1 MKNLKLNRLNRLNK
15 FIPCNAKLISLGLNK
30 PNGPNKPNKRTAVG
44 PQHRSVYSYIRYA
57 LLVLRSP
64 AQGGTKDGCSL
75 RFAFDISASNLKL
88 FSNALLYALCA
99 MLLWSPT
106 IVHAESGDLFTY
118 FQPYISVQEEYN
130 SNIDLTPTNR
140 RDDYITTVSPGL
152 RFSTLPRAEVTGQR
166 QAPTAEQK
174 FGIDLDVNAGFVF
187 YGKEEDNN
195 YTSLN
200 GSLNGWYLFSPKVS
214 FRVRDYLIRS
224 DEIREADFSAT
235 AIQGQTLISRTTRRV
250 PYYRNVFEPSVEYGF
265 GRENIFGI
273 NYRNNTYRIRSDQFE
288 DSMENY
294 INPRLTYWFNIRNG
308 ITLDYGLT
316 LGDFERSSDL
326 VGHTVTGRYTYR
338 FNPRTSV
345 FGEYTYLL
353 RDFESP
359 SNDYDVHR
367 PSLGISHSF
376 SPTLSGSA
384 QAGYYWQNPERGSTT
399 DGFFYDVSLTQ
410 RAEKT
415 TYTIS
420 FQGGYTE
427 DYFTAEN
434 LGFNKYYRA
443 IGRVNHRLLEKM
455 TVGLFSSYEWI
466 KYYGDVVETRT
477 QKDNIWTIGSNA
489 AYQLFRWL
497 TLSLEGSYREN
508 HSNIDTADYTEYRGI
523 FRVTASF

>member
-1 MKNLKLNRLNRLNK
+1 MRNLKLNKPNRLNK
-15 FIPCNAKLISLGLNK
+15 LNK
-30 PNGPNKPNKRTAVG
+30 QQHCNTATLQHCNTATLQHSSTAALHHCSTAPLQHCRTWLIAM
-44 PQHRSVYSYIRYA
+44 
-57 LLVLRSP
+57 
-64 AQGGTKDGCSL
+64 
-75 RFAFDISASNLKL
+75 
-88 FSNALLYALCA
+88 LYALCA
-99 MLLWSPT
+99 LLLWSPPT
-106 IVHAESGDLFTY
+106 AHAESGDLFSY

-152 RFSTLPRAEVTGQR
+152 RFSTLPRSEVTRAQ

-174 FGIDLDVNAGFVF
+174 FGMDLNVNAGFVF
-187 YGKEEDNN
+187 YAKEEDDN

-200 GSLNGWYLFSPKVS
+200 GSLNAWYLFSPKFS

-224 DEIREADFSAT
+224 DEIREADFSVT
-235 AIQGQTLISRTTRRV
+235 AIEGQTLISRTTRRV
-250 PYYRNVFEPSVEYGF
+250 PYYRNVVEPSVEYRF
-265 GRENIFGI
+265 GRDNIFGI
-273 NYRNNTYRIRSDQFE
+273 NYRNNTYRIKSQLFE

-308 ITLDYGLT
+308 ITLDYGFT
-316 LGDFERSSDL
+316 LGDFERTPDF
-326 VGHTVTGRYTYR
+326 VGHMGTGRYTYR

-345 FGEYTYLL
+345 FGEYTYLI
-353 RDFESP
+353 RDFDPP

-376 SPTLSGSA
+376 SPTLSGSV

-399 DGFFYDVSLTQ
+399 DGLFYDVSLTQ
-410 RAEKT
+410 RAERT
-415 TYTIS
+415 TYAIS

-455 TVGLFSSYEWI
+455 TVGLFSSYELI
-466 KYYGDVVETRT
+466 KYYGDVVETPRRN
-477 QKDNIWTIGSNA
+477 DRIWTVGGDA

-523 FRVTASF
+523 FRITASF